1 MWGVV
6 LFYYNFTKN
15 MGVGRMQEKKENT
28 MARALRVVAILEL
41 TGGIIGWLSFINSY
55 VGWIIL
61 SAGIIT
67 SVVFYG
73 FAEVIT
79 LLQRNADTQDE
90 ILRRIKKVSADA
102 ILTSEPKKSTLQD
115 IESNLPKM

>member
-1 MWGVV
+1 
-6 LFYYNFTKN
+6 